1 MQRVARIA
9 TALLALVLLLLLSL
23 FIGYDLS
30 AFQSRK
36 VEIST
41 LLAQATRDERQLSPR
56 TSNLVRVSTGG
67 KTAALSARILI
78 DELRVPRIGESMLGW
93 HATSLLWWAYCAV
106 HLSEQERLTLIASR
120 SSMGNGRYGYSAEA
134 LVRFQ
139 RPLSSLSLPEAAT
152 LVALTHSPS
161 LFASSPERLA
171 RRRDW
176 LLHQMQNDP

>member
-9 TALLALVLLLLLSL
+9 TALLALVLLLLLCL

-41 LLAQATRDERQLSPR
+41 LLSQATRDEKHLSPPVA
-56 TSNLVRVSTGG
+56 SLVRVSTGG

-78 DELRVPRIGESMLGW
+78 DELRVPQVGESMLGW
-93 HATSLLWWAYCAV
+93 HATSLLWWAYCGI

-120 SSMGNGRYGYSAEA
+120 SWMGNGRHGYSAEA
-134 LVRFQ
+134 LVRFG

-152 LVALTHSPS
+152 LFALTHSPS
-161 LFASSPERLA
+161 LYASSPSQLA

-176 LLHQMQNDP
+176 LLRQVQNDP

>member
-36 VEIST
+36 AEIST
-41 LLAQATRDERQLSPR
+41 LLSQATRDERRLSPQVA
-56 TSNLVRVSTGG
+56 SLVRVSTGG
-67 KTAALSARILI
+67 STATRSARILI
-78 DELRVPRIGESMLGW
+78 EELRVPQVGESMLGW
-93 HATSLLWWAYCAV
+93 HATSLLWWAYCAI

-120 SSMGNGRYGYSAEA
+120 SWMGNGRYGYSAEA
-134 LVRFQ
+134 LVRFG

-152 LVALTHSPS
+152 LVALAHSPS
-161 LFASSPERLA
+161 LFASSSERLA

-176 LLHQMQNDP
+176 LLRQMQNDP